1 MSGTSEPR
9 KQSLYFPRPIFEKLQ
24 AEARRA
30 DRSLSWIVQLALRN
44 SWSIIAALPTVEEMV
59 EQGQEA
65 VKGSGEKVI
74 DPSEGRSYRR
84 GGRIE
89 DGCVVGEG
97 DEVLERLAEGESVQQ
112 IERRLV
118 R

>member
-24 AEARRA
+24 AEAKRT

-65 VKGSGEKVI
+65 VKGSAESVI
-74 DPSEGRSYRR
+74 TPGEGRPYRR
-84 GGRIE
+84 RETFGPGGEVE
-89 DGCVVGEG
+89 DP
-97 DEVLERLAEGESVQQ
+97 LERLNAGESVQQ